1 MAEIKSPVKKR
12 ACRSLSLSKT
22 KKKEIEKS
30 KAAAAGA
37 PSILTFF
44 NNAQPAKL
52 ACPICGKMVPRF
64 EINKH
69 LDETCQN
76 AERSDDD
83 DVILVHSETGVPVM
97 SNSAVEG
104 PNTNFP
110 VHSPQ
115 KTWRLQPNTSPIMS
129 NSVRLKEGVK
139 QRTSP
144 YFKKNGKKSV
154 TQEEPRVQRVRS
166 VSLGSLSSKL
176 SRSFQTQGRIK
187 HSKKEEN
194 SLAKTVHCG
203 TANSENQIGRSGEL
217 NDSQKENWCEELEYP
232 ARNSTLS
239 IVAECTERHYL
250 ALDGKDQESRQAGS
264 KMVKDLCLE
273 NTPLITLPAM
283 RVLASASPSLEGKQ
297 TGMQDEATET
307 KWETSHVMHASDW
320 EAQLPEHSQE
330 TAEAQMNG
338 SSSLCSKGKV
348 LDHIKSCLEN
358 SNREILPMEGFNAL
372 ENEIIYND
380 LLTPLQESGCD
391 GNSTE
396 IVKIQN
402 EDVCS
407 KSSVSDVSWQPYY
420 LRNFLMVLQTVMEN
434 EDDLRLFNEDD
445 MSTITKFHKLSDGSQ
460 KLYVRL
466 FQRKLNWLKSSKIEY
481 AEIGH
486 DLQPVVEELV
496 ACGFLQSESELQE
509 LSEVLEVLSVSELK
523 MLAKTFHLV
532 NPNGQKQQ
540 LLEGFLQLAKQRS
553 IFSLG
558 KTQPGIGAV
567 ILKRAKEL
575 AGRCIRI
582 CRGPRAVF
590 SRVLLLFSLT
600 DSMDDE
606 EAASGGQAQ
615 LSTVLMVNMG
625 RMTFPTYTVLRTVN
639 IFQDREDLIRYEGAM
654 HKLIDIAAAMTSG
667 NWEEAHQLYKSAKKV
682 WLEEKSH
689 PCLRYHEQ
697 LPVYLRCFTVGWTYT
712 RILSRGVEIL
722 QRLHMYEEA
731 VDELENLLSQNIY
744 CPDSRGR
751 WWDRLALNL
760 HQHLKH
766 TQKAITCIREGLSD
780 PFVRTGHRLALC
792 QRALRMRDSTS
803 CRKFRHLFC
812 DLSMTVVEDVT
823 HVTIK
828 GRMCPQSGM
837 GKSVFLLEDVDDE
850 MGEDATLSTVMC
862 SVEELALA
870 HYRKQGYDQGIHGEG
885 STFSTLYCLLMWDII
900 FMDGVPDVFRNSY
913 QVFPLDLYTDNF
925 FENRRTAIE
934 SRLQLLHD
942 ASSETLTELV
952 AQVWGAQEGK
962 AAALV
967 SWERFTSLQHVQS
980 LVSCFGGHFLSGV
993 CQRLSKDLRHCR
1005 GGLPDLVV
1013 WSTQDSK
1020 FKLVEVKGP
1029 NDRLSH
1035 KQMIWLAELQKLGA
1049 EVEVCHVVAV
1059 GSKSN
1064 RLS

>member
-1 MAEIKSPVKKR
+1 MLPQVKDVILRMAEIKPPVKKR
-12 ACRSLSLSKT
+12 ARRSLSTSKA
-22 KKKEIEKS
+22 KKKETEKS
-30 KAAAAGA
+30 KAAATRA

-52 ACPICGKMVPRF
+52 ACPICGKMVSRF
-64 EINKH
+64 QMSEH
-69 LDETCQN
+69 LDESCQN
-76 AERSDDD
+76 AERSDDDD
-83 DVILVHSETGVPVM
+83 DVILVHSETGVPVL
-97 SNSAVEG
+97 SNSAAEG
-104 PNTNFP
+104 PSASFP
-110 VHSPQ
+110 VCSPQ
-115 KTWRLQPNTSPIMS
+115 KAWRWQPNTSPVRS
-129 NSVRLKEGVK
+129 NSMRLLEGVK
-139 QRTSP
+139 LRTSP
-144 YFKKNGKKSV
+144 YFKNNGEKTITREATGV
-154 TQEEPRVQRVRS
+154 PRVRS
-166 VSLGSLSSKL
+166 MSLGSLSSKL
-176 SRSFQTQGRIK
+176 SRSFQTQGRSK
-187 HSKKEEN
+187 HSKWEEN
-194 SLAKTVHCG
+194 SQAKTVHYG
-203 TANSENQIGRSGEL
+203 TSSAKNQIGHSGEL
-217 NDSQKENWCEELEYP
+217 NSQKENWCEELEYP
-232 ARNSTLS
+232 AKTNALS
-239 IVAECTERHYL
+239 IVTECVEREYL
-250 ALDGKDQESRQAGS
+250 ASDWKDQESSQAGS
-264 KMVKDLCLE
+264 EMVTNLRLE

-283 RVLASASPSLEGKQ
+283 RVLASASPSVEGKQ
-297 TGMQDEATET
+297 TEMGDEAT
-307 KWETSHVMHASDW
+307 TSKEEARHAVQASSW
-320 EAQLPEHSQE
+320 EAQLPECSQE
-330 TAEAQMNG
+330 TTEAPLNG
-338 SSSLCSKGKV
+338 SASLASKGKV
-348 LDHIKSCLEN
+348 FDDIKSCLEN
-358 SNREILPMEGFNAL
+358 SNREILPLEGFGAL

-380 LLTPLQESGCD
+380 FLKPLQESGCN

-396 IVKIQN
+396 NIKIQN

-420 LRNFLMVLQTVMEN
+420 LRNFLMILQTVMEN
-434 EDDLRLFNEDD
+434 EDDLRLFNADD
-445 MSTITKFHKLSDGSQ
+445 MSIITKFHQLTDGSQ

-481 AEIGH
+481 AEIGQ
-486 DLQPVVEELV
+486 DLQPVIEELV
-496 ACGFLQSESELQE
+496 ACCFLQTESELQD
-509 LSEVLEVLSVSELK
+509 LSEVLEVLSASELK
-523 MLAKTFHLV
+523 LLAKAFHLA

-540 LLEGFLQLAKQRS
+540 LVEGFLQLAKQRS
-553 IFSLG
+553 VFSLG

-575 AGRCIRI
+575 TGRCIRI

-600 DSMDDE
+600 NSMDDE

-667 NWEEAHQLYKSAKKV
+667 NWEEAHQLYKCATKV
-682 WLEEKSH
+682 WQEVKSH
-689 PCLRYHEQ
+689 PCLRYHEL

-722 QRLHMYEEA
+722 QRLHMYE
-731 VDELENLLSQNIY
+731 
-744 CPDSRGR
+744 
-751 WWDRLALNL
+751 
-760 HQHLKH
+760 
-766 TQKAITCIREGLSD
+766 AIACIREGLSD

-792 QRALRMRDSTS
+792 QRALRMKESSS
-803 CRKFRHLFC
+803 CRKFRHLFH
-812 DLSMTVVEDVT
+812 DLPITVVEDVI
-823 HVTIK
+823 HITIK

-837 GKSVFLLEDVDDE
+837 GKSVFLLEDIDDE
-850 MGEDATLSTVMC
+850 MREDGTLSTCMC

-913 QVFPLDLYTDNF
+913 QVFPLDLYTDSF
-925 FENRRTAIE
+925 FDNRRTAIE
-934 SRLQLLHD
+934 SRLQLLHE
-942 ASSETLTELV
+942 ASSETL
-952 AQVWGAQEGK
+952 AQLLAEVWDAQEGK

-967 SWERFTSLQHVQS
+967 NWERFTSLQQAQS
-980 LVSCFGGHFLSGV
+980 LVSCLGGHFLSGV

-1049 EVEVCHVVAV
+1049 EAEVCHVAAV
-1059 GSKSN
+1059 GSKSK